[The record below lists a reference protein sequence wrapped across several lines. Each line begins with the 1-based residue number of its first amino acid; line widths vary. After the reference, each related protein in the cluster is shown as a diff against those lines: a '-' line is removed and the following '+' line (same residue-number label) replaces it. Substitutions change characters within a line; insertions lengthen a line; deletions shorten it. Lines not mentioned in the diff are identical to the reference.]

1 MTFFFLNKTSNQV
14 PSSTFGCHSFLF
26 SIKSNILAFL
36 FCLNFHDAD
45 ILEKPS
51 QWSCKQAE
59 FWMCLIFFFLVR
71 FKLNI
76 WGWRARILLKKIWIK
91 ARCHISWERVMNA
104 RALRHWHYFRKGSQ
118 LLSLGAPNRGC
129 ELRLFVALVGLFQRL
144 LRWCSRGCFVT
155 WFCCRGC
162 L

>member
-1 MTFFFLNKTSNQV
+1 MYRIFSYILTIIIFRFSQLPPKIILYDFFFLNKTSNQV

-104 RALRHWHYFRKGSQ
+104 KGPWGIGIILEKGHNCSPLVPQ
-118 LLSLGAPNRGC
+118 TEAVSCGSL
-129 ELRLFVALVGLFQRL
+129 
-144 LRWCSRGCFVT
+144 
-155 WFCCRGC
+155 
-162 L
+162 